1 MYCRHFGLDGPPFR
15 FSPSAAVLYLG
26 SAHRECLAAL
36 EWALIHDQCGFMLL
50 VGETGTGK
58 TTLLNA
64 VLARRLR
71 NLHLACVT
79 NPRLSFQEIMRV
91 VLPQLGVTSDERG
104 KLELIQELERVIANQ
119 PEGHLAAIAIDEAQD
134 LSDETL
140 EDLRLLTNH
149 VGSQDRA
156 LQIVLMG
163 QPELLDR
170 LAAHDLRQLRE
181 RISTKVRLLPLSPVE
196 SVAYV
201 KCRLEAQHGTPQ
213 IFEPKALRVL
223 VKAAA
228 GIPRRLNVLC
238 HNALLLAYSKD
249 ASKVTGH
256 IAREVVKDF
265 ESIVRPSGLVQ
276 HATESRSTEFEIH
289 PRRSLIR
296 AAGACAAVAVI
307 GLGSVSIP
315 TVHKLAGAFARTATL
330 IASSAPAIPEATS
343 VSRAKIAAALGYTA
357 STANA
362 SVTAKP
368 SDSTESPNVPDFTT
382 VQIHRGDTFHDLAA
396 KYLGSKDRAPELI
409 RANPQIRNP
418 NVLYVGQTIYLPS
431 THINDQAREVR

>member
-104 KLELIQELERVIANQ
+104 KLELIQELERAIANQ

-201 KCRLEAQHGTPQ
+201 NCRLEAQHGTSQ

-276 HATESRSTEFEIH
+276 HATESRSTESAIH

-315 TVHKLAGAFARTATL
+315 TVNKLAGAFTRTARL
-330 IASSAPAIPEATS
+330 IANSATASP
-343 VSRAKIAAALGYTA
+343 VSRDETAAALGYTA
-357 STANA
+357 SIANA

-368 SDSTESPNVPDFTT
+368 SDSTDSPNVPDFTT

-396 KYLGSKDRAPELI
+396 KYLGSKDRAGELI

-418 NVLYVGQTIYLPS
+418 NILYVGETIYLPS
-431 THINDQAREVR
+431 TKSTTKRENYGE

>member
-104 KLELIQELERVIANQ
+104 KLELIQELERAIANQ

-201 KCRLEAQHGTPQ
+201 NCRLEAQHGTSQ
-213 IFEPKALRVL
+213 IFEPKGLRVL

-276 HATESRSTEFEIH
+276 HATESRSTESAIH

-315 TVHKLAGAFARTATL
+315 TVNKLAGAFTRTARL
-330 IASSAPAIPEATS
+330 IANSATASP
-343 VSRAKIAAALGYTA
+343 VSRDETAAALGYTA
-357 STANA
+357 SIANA

-368 SDSTESPNVPDFTT
+368 SDSTDSPNVPDFTT

-396 KYLGSKDRAPELI
+396 KYLGSKDRAGELI

-418 NVLYVGQTIYLPS
+418 NILYVGETIYLPS
-431 THINDQAREVR
+431 TKSTTKRENYGE

>member
-104 KLELIQELERVIANQ
+104 KLELIQELERAIANQ

-156 LQIVLMG
+156 LQIVLMDNPSCSIG
-163 QPELLDR
+163 WRPT
-170 LAAHDLRQLRE
+170 
-181 RISTKVRLLPLSPVE
+181 I
-196 SVAYV
+196 
-201 KCRLEAQHGTPQ
+201 C
-213 IFEPKALRVL
+213 
-223 VKAAA
+223 
-228 GIPRRLNVLC
+228 
-238 HNALLLAYSKD
+238 
-249 ASKVTGH
+249 ASCG
-256 IAREVVKDF
+256 
-265 ESIVRPSGLVQ
+265 S
-276 HATESRSTEFEIH
+276 ESR
-289 PRRSLIR
+289 PRCVCFR
-296 AAGACAAVAVI
+296 
-307 GLGSVSIP
+307 
-315 TVHKLAGAFARTATL
+315 
-330 IASSAPAIPEATS
+330 
-343 VSRAKIAAALGYTA
+343 
-357 STANA
+357 
-362 SVTAKP
+362 
-368 SDSTESPNVPDFTT
+368 
-382 VQIHRGDTFHDLAA
+382 
-396 KYLGSKDRAPELI
+396 
-409 RANPQIRNP
+409 
-418 NVLYVGQTIYLPS
+418 
-431 THINDQAREVR
+431 